1 MGFPRPVK
9 IPVYAP
15 KVRDYLHMAAQGWFV
30 IVLAT
35 VLSAGVGWLSWQ
47 TSPPVYHSSTK
58 VLVSTPGAATSF
70 DAFYGFLTSIGH
82 ATTYGRLA
90 RSTQV
95 TARTIQQLDLAE
107 TTDELAA
114 RISVLP
120 DTPTIFDV
128 GVTGRDP
135 AQTQEIAQ
143 VATGHLIGVAR
154 QIATIDGAGTELVMI
169 DQAAPAKRV
178 GSVWLS
184 VVEGAALG
192 LGLSLLLV
200 IAYALIRDRL
210 LGRGQ
215 LGRIVAETNVAKTN
229 VLAGR

>member
-1 MGFPRPVK
+1 MGLRRPVK
-9 IPVYAP
+9 VPAYAP
-15 KVRDYLHMAAQGWFV
+15 TIRDYLHMAARGWFV

-35 VLSAGVGWLSWQ
+35 ALSAGVGCLTWL
-47 TSPPVYHSSTK
+47 TSPPIYHSSTK
-58 VLVSTPGAATSF
+58 VLVATPGAATSF
-70 DAFYGFLTSIGH
+70 DAFYGYLTSIAR

-114 RISVLP
+114 RITVLP
-120 DTPTIFDV
+120 DTSTIFDL

-135 AQTQEIAQ
+135 TQIQEIAQ

-154 QIATIDGAGTELVMI
+154 QIATMDGAGTELVQI
-169 DQAAPAKRV
+169 DAAGPAQRV
-178 GSVWLS
+178 GSVWQNI
-184 VVEGAALG
+184 VVGAALG
-192 LGLSLLLV
+192 LVISVLLV
-200 IAYALIRDRL
+200 IAYALIGDRL

-215 LGRIVAETNVAKTN
+215 LGRIVAETNVG
-229 VLAGR
+229 AGR